1 MKFPKVGDLRIKCM
15 IDYDGDYVA
24 SVQVYRG
31 FWKGWTNQRS
41 FYAIQGRTPDTAVA
55 HAKEYLAQR
64 QTPLLLGV
72 IA

>member
-41 FYAIQGRTPDTAVA
+41 FYATQGRTPTSAVA
-55 HAKEYLAQR
+55 SARVYLAEHKV
-64 QTPLLLGV
+64 PVELGV
-72 IA
+72 LK